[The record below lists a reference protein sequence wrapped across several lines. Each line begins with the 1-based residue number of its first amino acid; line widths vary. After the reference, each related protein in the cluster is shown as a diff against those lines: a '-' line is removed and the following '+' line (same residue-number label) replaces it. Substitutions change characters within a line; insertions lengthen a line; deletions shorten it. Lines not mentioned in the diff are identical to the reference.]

1 MGIYIKTGILLFSK
15 RVIWL
20 LILGGIAVSG
30 WSQPLTQSNL
40 RRKFISTRETKVQF
54 DSLSIIPN
62 SFLITGIPD
71 STYKIDYVNASLSWL
86 VKPLLDSVPVVYRV
100 FPYRLNSASQRMKF
114 DTVMGKF
121 VVTPLTMQN
130 KNETEALFDFGNISY
145 NGSFGRGLS
154 FGNRQDVV
162 VNSSLNLQINGYI
175 GDSIQLAAAI
185 TDNNIPI
192 QPDGNT
198 QNLNEFDQ
206 VYIQF
211 SKDKWRFNI
220 GDIDIRQNQN
230 YFLNFYKRL
239 QGASFE
245 TETRLSRSVVN
256 KVLASGAV
264 AKGKFTRNV
273 FLGLEGNQGPYR
285 LTGANNEL
293 YFIVLAGT
301 ERVFIDGILLQRGED
316 QDYVINYNTAEVTF
330 TPRQMITKD
339 KRIQI
344 EFEYADRNFLNA
356 QLYLADEVNF
366 NNKLKLRLGAYNN
379 NDAKNSP
386 INQTLDT
393 KQKQF
398 LADIGDSIQNAFFPS
413 AVRDTFSLGNILYE
427 KIDTVF
433 NGGNTDTIFV
443 FSNNSSK
450 ELYSLSFIEVG
461 FGKGNYIQDLTNSS
475 NGTVF
480 RWVAPDSATGA
491 MQGQF
496 LAAVFLV
503 TPKKQQIITIGAD
516 YAISPQTMIKTEMA
530 MSVLDVNTFSSK
542 DKGND
547 KGFAGRIF
555 VNNIKPFSG
564 AKARV

>member
-1 MGIYIKTGILLFSK
+1 
-15 RVIWL
+15 L

-40 RRKFISTRETKVQF
+40 RRKFISTRETNVQF

-71 STYKIDYVNASLSWL
+71 STYRIDYVNASLTWRI
-86 VKPLLDSVPVVYRV
+86 KPLWDSMPVVYRV
-100 FPYRLNSASQRMKF
+100 FPYRLNSSAQRMKF

-245 TETRLSRSVVN
+245 TETRLSRSTVN

-273 FLGLEGNQGPYR
+273 FQGLEGNQGPYR

-316 QDYVINYNTAEVTF
+316 QDYVINYNTSEVTF

-366 NNKLKLRLGAYNN
+366 NNKLKL
-379 NDAKNSP
+379 
-386 INQTLDT
+386 Q
-393 KQKQF
+393 
-398 LADIGDSIQNAFFPS
+398 
-413 AVRDTFSLGNILYE
+413 
-427 KIDTVF
+427 
-433 NGGNTDTIFV
+433 
-443 FSNNSSK
+443 
-450 ELYSLSFIEVG
+450 
-461 FGKGNYIQDLTNSS
+461 
-475 NGTVF
+475 
-480 RWVAPDSATGA
+480 
-491 MQGQF
+491 
-496 LAAVFLV
+496 
-503 TPKKQQIITIGAD
+503 
-516 YAISPQTMIKTEMA
+516 
-530 MSVLDVNTFSSK
+530 
-542 DKGND
+542 
-547 KGFAGRIF
+547 
-555 VNNIKPFSG
+555 
-564 AKARV
+564 